1 MPCEDCEFPFYL
13 GAIET
18 ADKKLINEL
27 LAYPSVVAE
36 EVVEEIGLG
45 FNRLELVVNY
55 DDNSSAKTLFL
66 DNDYIGI
73 GRSVGDEKINYEVY
87 KLDKYNE
94 LKNLVI
100 YLY

>member
-36 EVVEEIGLG
+36 EVVEEIV
-45 FNRLELVVNY
+45 LVLI
-55 DDNSSAKTLFL
+55 D
-66 DNDYIGI
+66 
-73 GRSVGDEKINYEVY
+73 
-87 KLDKYNE
+87 
-94 LKNLVI
+94 
-100 YLY
+100 

>member
-55 DDNSSAKTLFL
+55 DDNSSAKILFL

-73 GRSVGDEKINYEVY
+73 GRSVGDGEVY